1 PICGPASPRAFGTCG
16 SPGGS
21 APPRESAG
29 RSGRPSPYAPPVGVA
44 PCACA
49 EASRPR
55 GWGPRR
61 FAPGIRGPGRLS
73 SIAALGRARGGAGQ
87 ARAVIGIVS
96 QRICMHPRPG
106 RPPGGERSASCL
118 NPREVEQGGIM
129 REARGCAG
137 APEDSRG
144 ASGAGPDDSL
154 DRLERAT
161 RRTTDER
168 DDLLAQNRQLRA
180 LLEAI
185 EIERGRLAAV
195 SEFLATMSH
204 ELRTPLLALNGLVEL
219 LETEVAGALNAEQK
233 KMLVRMHTAGDHLV
247 EVIDQILDFSRFEGA
262 ERGALI
268 VEVDA
273 ASLCAS
279 VADML
284 AEGAVARGLALELQM
299 PDVPV
304 VVRTDPCWLRQIVT
318 NLLANAIR
326 YTD

>member
-1 PICGPASPRAFGTCG
+1 
-16 SPGGS
+16 
-21 APPRESAG
+21 
-29 RSGRPSPYAPPVGVA
+29 
-44 PCACA
+44 
-49 EASRPR
+49 
-55 GWGPRR
+55 
-61 FAPGIRGPGRLS
+61 
-73 SIAALGRARGGAGQ
+73 
-87 ARAVIGIVS
+87 
-96 QRICMHPRPG
+96 
-106 RPPGGERSASCL
+106 
-118 NPREVEQGGIM
+118 M
-129 REARGCAG
+129 REARGNAG

-204 ELRTPLLALNGLVEL
+204 ELRTPLLAMNGLVEL

-284 AEGAVARGLALELQM
+284 AEGAVARGLALELEM

-326 YTD
+326 YTDRGGVRLELEAGTPADLVVRVCDTGPGINREHLEEIFEPFVQLASERHRRGGAGLGLPICRRLARRLGGDVRVESVPGAGSTFELRLPRGPSS